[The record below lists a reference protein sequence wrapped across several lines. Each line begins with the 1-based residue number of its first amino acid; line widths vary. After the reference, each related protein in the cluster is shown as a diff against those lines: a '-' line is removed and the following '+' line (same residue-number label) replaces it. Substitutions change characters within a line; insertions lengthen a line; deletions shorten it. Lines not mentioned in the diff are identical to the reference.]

1 MRPKREH
8 YSADISTLVLA
19 VLSDAPRHGY
29 AIAREIER
37 RSDSALRP
45 GEGALYPALRGLEG
59 EGFIE
64 GQWEQAVSGPARK
77 VYALTPEGTQE
88 LQKRMSSWRQY
99 VRAVDRVMGGLPD
112 GQPA

>member
-1 MRPKREH
+1 MRAEREQ
-8 YSADISTLVLA
+8 SSVNLATLILA
-19 VLSDAPRHGY
+19 VLAEAPSHGY

-37 RSDSALRP
+37 RSEAALRL

-64 GQWEQAVSGPARK
+64 GRWETAAGGPARK
-77 VYALTPEGTQE
+77 IYALTPDGAQE
-88 LQKRMSSWRQY
+88 LQKRTRSWRLY

>member
-1 MRPKREH
+1 MRAEREQ
-8 YSADISTLVLA
+8 SSVNLATLILG

-37 RSDSALRP
+37 RSEAALRP

-59 EGFIE
+59 DGFIE
-64 GQWEQAVSGPARK
+64 GRWEPAAGGPARK
-77 VYALTPEGTQE
+77 IYALTPGGTRE
-88 LQKRMSSWRQY
+88 LQKRTHSWHQY
-99 VRAVDRVMGGLPD
+99 VQAVDRVMGGLPD